1 MHRRRECVP
10 RLLVSFWPVSGSKN
24 RVIVSIS
31 SYAVKSNMFPHSRG
45 LSAIVAP
52 DPTPAS
58 LPTPQEFGERNAISP
73 ISRPRLSSEQLRALR
88 ECFPSTR
95 GLAIVL

>member
-31 SYAVKSNMFPHSRG
+31 SYAVKSNMFPRG
-45 LSAIVAP
+45 GRLSAIFAP
-52 DPTPAS
+52 APS
-58 LPTPQEFGERNAISP
+58 LLRFL
-73 ISRPRLSSEQLRALR
+73 LSKNLA
-88 ECFPSTR
+88 R
-95 GLAIVL
+95 GTQFLQFLGLN